1 MVEDVMVKAGK
12 DQDFDEMLS
21 KIGPDA
27 TATFDNSPSNPT
39 EHASSE
45 ATNAATAVNA
55 APAVDDDDEELEED
69 DDDAAALEED
79 DEIDEEEDVEDE
91 AGV

>member
-1 MVEDVMVKAGK
+1 MNDKLK
-12 DQDFDEMLS
+12 DQPVDEFFS
-21 KIGPDA
+21 KIGGDA
-27 TATFDNSPSNPT
+27 TATFDDSESNPT

-45 ATNAATAVNA
+45 ATNAATAV
-55 APAVDDDDEELEED
+55 DGEDEELEEE
-69 DDDAAALEED
+69 DDDAAELEDD

>member
-1 MVEDVMVKAGK
+1 MFMSKVGK
-12 DQDFDEMLS
+12 DQDFDEILS
-21 KIGPDA
+21 RIGPDV

-45 ATNAATAVNA
+45 ATNASTAVDA
-55 APAVDDDDEELEED
+55 APAVDDDEELEEE

>member
-1 MVEDVMVKAGK
+1 MADDFK
-12 DQDFDEMLS
+12 DEGFDEILR

-27 TATFDNSPSNPT
+27 TATFDNSASNPT

-45 ATNAATAVNA
+45 ATNAATAVEGDESDEDLED
-55 APAVDDDDEELEED
+55 VDDADAEEEEVDEEDED
-69 DDDAAALEED
+69 
-79 DEIDEEEDVEDE
+79 EDVEDE

>member
-1 MVEDVMVKAGK
+1 MADASRNQE
-12 DQDFDEMLS
+12 FDEILH

-27 TATFDNSPSNPT
+27 TATFDNSASNPT

-45 ATNAATAVNA
+45 ATDAATAA
-55 APAVDDDDEELEED
+55 DGDSELEEED
-69 DDDAAALEED
+69 DDASEGEEED
-79 DEIDEEEDVEDE
+79 EENEQEDVEDE

>member
-1 MVEDVMVKAGK
+1 MAKVSKG
-12 DQDFDEMLS
+12 QDFDEILS
-21 KIGPDA
+21 KIGLDA
-27 TATFDNSPSNPT
+27 TATFDNLVSNPT

-45 ATNAATAVNA
+45 AMKAATV
-55 APAVDDDDEELEED
+55 VDGEDEELEEE
-69 DDDAAALEED
+69 DDDAAQLEDE